1 MTGLVPL
8 LLIGVVAAAVL
19 VLAVLQGRSR
29 DETRRIRRGLKAI
42 LGTDPH
48 ALITAP
54 GKGRGAGFDFGR
66 DVLAVT
72 WDDGRWGLV
81 YGLHELVGCELAV
94 DGQVIGRVHRGETR
108 RPVDRLGGAQS
119 LVRLRLVFDDPAN
132 PDFDLDV
139 WSAAAA
145 GKASAEDAIDEA
157 NRWLARTESLLRRQI
172 TLRAPPVPPPAVA
185 APTPVA
191 ASLPFDDD

>member
-1 MTGLVPL
+1 MNGFGPL
-8 LLIGVVAAAVL
+8 LLVVAVGVIVL
-19 VLAVLQGRSR
+19 VLTVLQGRAK
-29 DETRRIRRGLKAI
+29 DETRRIRHGLKAI

-72 WDDGRWGLV
+72 WDGGRWGLV
-81 YGLHELVGCELAV
+81 YGLHELVGCELSV

-132 PDFDLDV
+132 PDFDLDI
-139 WSAAAA
+139 WSVASP
-145 GKASAEDAIDEA
+145 GKTTAEEAIDEA

-172 TLRAPPVPPPAVA
+172 TLRASPPPVAAV

-191 ASLPFDDD
+191 APSPFDED